1 MDQPNEL
8 ESFPNLGPKSAR
20 MLANAGI
27 TTAQQ
32 LRDIGPVVAFLAT
45 ARSGRRPSLNL
56 LWAIAA
62 GLQNRH
68 WTDLSAQEKQKLRDQ
83 VTDWTR

>member
-1 MDQPNEL
+1 MGHLIEL
-8 ESFPNLGPKSAR
+8 ESVPNLGAKSVR
-20 MLANAGI
+20 MLAGAGI
-27 TTAQQ
+27 TTEQQ
-32 LRDIGPVVAFLAT
+32 LRDIGPVVAFLAV
-45 ARSGRRPSLNL
+45 RQSGRRPSLNL

-83 VTDWTR
+83 MTDWTR